1 MPFIDDMA
9 EAYCWADVVICR
21 AGASTVSEIAA
32 IGIPAVFI
40 PFPFAVDD
48 HQTENAIIMQK
59 LGAAWVLQQK
69 ETSSLQH

>member
-1 MPFIDDMA
+1 MWLF
-9 EAYCWADVVICR
+9 VR

-69 ETSSLQH
+69 GLSRCRTRLCSHAVY